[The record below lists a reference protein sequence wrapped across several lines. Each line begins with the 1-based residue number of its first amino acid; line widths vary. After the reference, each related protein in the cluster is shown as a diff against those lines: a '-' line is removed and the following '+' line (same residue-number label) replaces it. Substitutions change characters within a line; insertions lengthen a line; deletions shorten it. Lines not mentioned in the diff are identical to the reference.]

1 MPLFITSIILVSL
14 TFGLSPSSGWYMFV
28 LVLVAIFGC
37 CWHFADRANK
47 IITIFN
53 KIDLYFSGLTGAS
66 SLFSGLFMLLG
77 LLVAMFLLFKF
88 NATLGFI
95 ICGLLSLYGL
105 YGEWQEKKE
114 EQKFKRQQQEYEKRQ
129 QDYERGNYYGT
140 FEHTKQSLMQNAN
153 TADYRKLGYMYENG
167 YGTTQD
173 YNKAMKCYQKAN
185 AWREI
190 GYMHYFGYGVPKN
203 KDKANEYFA
212 KCDDRKD
219 CEEVIEFFEDIERIA
234 RGEIYVWLGYSSK
247 GAVLYNLGC
256 YYAEGKG
263 VCQDYQK
270 ALYYY
275 NKAVDLGSREAY
287 NNLGYMYSSG
297 KGVERDYYTAR
308 RYFQKGADLGEEVAC
323 NNMGS
328 CYENGWGGSVDKYKA
343 LKYYKKA
350 CNLGNQK
357 GCENYERLKNEM
369 GIINDDDVLF

>member
-1 MPLFITSIILVSL
+1 MMKIVNAIWYIIVAYWIIAGIILLVIKLPYVALVCGILLILFLIKTYKENAKNDEYEASENL
-14 TFGLSPSSGWYMFV
+14 TERIL
-28 LVLVAIFGC
+28 
-37 CWHFADRANK
+37 K
-47 IITIFN
+47 TIDKN
-53 KIDLYFSGLTGAS
+53 RELRYEIQQ
-66 SLFSGLFMLLG
+66 
-77 LLVAMFLLFKF
+77 KF
-88 NATLGFI
+88 NSGNHYATLEY
-95 ICGLLSLYGL
+95 L
-105 YGEWQEKKE
+105 KK
-114 EQKFKRQQQEYEKRQ
+114 
-129 QDYERGNYYGT
+129 
-140 FEHTKQSLMQNAN
+140 SLMKGENAEL
-153 TADYRKLGYMYENG
+153 YSKLGYMYENG
-167 YGTTQD
+167 YGTEKD

-308 RYFQKGADLGEEVAC
+308 RYFQKGADLGGATAC

-350 CNLGNQK
+350 CDLGDKK